1 MSIAG
6 GVVSILDWMKDKL
19 PIPNRLEAI
28 KNQIAQLEKERQ
40 DLLNVKAT
48 IKISKR
54 ITCIDDR
61 LKLLRI
67 RMQNASNSS

>member
-6 GVVSILDWMKDKL
+6 GAVSILDWLKDKL

-28 KNQIAQLEKERQ
+28 KNQISQLEKERQ

-48 IKISKR
+48 VKSSKR
-54 ITCIDDR
+54 ISWIDDR

-67 RMQNASNSS
+67 RLQNANDSR